1 MSKALNPS
9 VVPAD
14 QSDNSIAVIGMSCRF
29 PGAVGV
35 GEFWDLLCA
44 GRDAIGEVPGDRWD
58 VERVGGVRR
67 GGFLGRVDG
76 FDASFFGV
84 SPREAVAMDP
94 QQRLM
99 LELAWEAL
107 EDAGVVPGSLRGEGV
122 GVFAGVMQDDYAALV
137 RRGGVE
143 GFGSFTSTGL
153 HRSVVAN
160 RVSYFLGLCGPSLVV
175 DSGQSSGLVAVF
187 QACESLLKGESSLA
201 LAGGVNLILAPESTV
216 AVERFGGLSP
226 DGVSYVF
233 DGRAN
238 GYVRGEGGGVVVLKR
253 LGDALAD
260 GDDVVCVIRGGGVN
274 NDGGGVGLTSP
285 SVEGQAGVVRLA
297 LERAG
302 VAASGV
308 AYVELH
314 GTGTPV
320 GDPVEAAALGA
331 VYGVGR
337 GGGSGVPLVVGS
349 AKSNVGHLEGAA
361 GVVGLVKAALCVREG
376 RIPASLNFES
386 GPVGVDLEGLG
397 LRVQTELGEWPV
409 EGRRVAG
416 VSSFGMGGTNAHLI
430 IEQAPEAEVTAP
442 DPGVADELVPWILSA
457 RTQAALREQA
467 SRLREFVGADA
478 SARPVDV
485 GFSLVAT
492 RTAFEHRAVVLGA
505 GRAELLAGLDLL
517 AAGESGAG
525 VVRGSAGVGGTAFL
539 FTGQGSQRVGMGREL
554 YAASPVFAEAFDAV
568 CAELDGHV
576 GRSLKDVVFSDPDGL
591 LDQTRFTQ
599 AALFAVETGLFRVA
613 EAAGVRPD
621 ALIGHSVGELAAAHA
636 AGVLSLADACALVAA
651 RGRLMQAARAGGAM
665 LAIAAPEADVTPLL
679 VEGVDLAAVNG
690 PSAVVISGDEG
701 AVETIAEHFRA
712 QGVKVKRLTV
722 SHAFHSPH
730 MDSVLDEFQAVAQT
744 LTFHA
749 PSIPV
754 VSNVTG
760 LVATAEEL
768 TDPAYWARHIR
779 GAVRFHDGLTT
790 LQAQGITT
798 YLELGPD
805 QVLTAMVE
813 EGATAAF
820 LRAGKAEDRTVIAAL
835 AAAHANGSD
844 VDWSGLLAGGRRVPL
859 PTYAFQRKRH
869 WIDVPDLVTGTAATA
884 AASDSSDD
892 EDLGKRGEWA
902 ARLAGRTER
911 QQQALLTALIARHT
925 VEILGYESA
934 DEVDP
939 ALSFKDLGYTSLT
952 AVELRSHLAAETE
965 LALPTSLVFDYPTPN
980 ALALHMVQALL
991 GASDAGVSAYSAVP
1005 LGALD
1010 EPLAVV
1016 GMGCRYPGGVASP
1029 EDLWRLVADGV
1040 DAIGG
1045 LPENRGW
1052 DTDGIYDPERGLSG
1066 KTYARDG
1073 GFLYGAGEFDAEFF
1087 GISPREAAAMDPQQR
1102 LLLETAWETL
1112 ERAGIDPAG
1121 LRGTDTGVFAG
1132 VMAQDYGPRLHEPA
1146 DGFEGYLLTG
1156 NTASVASGRIAYTLG
1171 LEGPAITVDT
1181 ACSASLVALHLAVQ
1195 ALRRGECSLALAG
1208 GAAVMATPGM
1218 FVEFSRQQGLAAD
1231 GRCK

>member
-1 MSKALNPS
+1 
-9 VVPAD
+9 
-14 QSDNSIAVIGMSCRF
+14 MSCRF

-337 GGGSGVPLVVGS
+337 GRGGGSGVPLVVGS

-397 LRVQTELGEWPV
+397 LRVQAELGEWPV

-442 DPGVADELVPWILSA
+442 DPGAADELVPWILSA

-467 SRLREFVGADA
+467 SRLREFVGEDA

-505 GRAELLAGLDLL
+505 DRAELLAGLDLL

-525 VVRGSAGVGGTAFL
+525 VVRGSAGGGTAFL

-568 CAELDGHV
+568 CAELDGYL
-576 GRSLKDVVFSDPDGL
+576 GRSLKEIVFSDADGL

-690 PSAVVISGDEG
+690 PASVVVSGDED

-712 QGVKVKRLTV
+712 AGVKVKRLTV

-730 MDSVLDEFQAVAQT
+730 MDSVLDEFQTIAAT
-744 LTFHA
+744 LTFNP
-749 PSIPV
+749 PSIPI

-760 LVATAEEL
+760 LIATAEEL

-790 LQAQGITT
+790 LHNQGITT

-805 QVLTAMVE
+805 PVLTAMVE

-820 LRAGKAEDRTVIAAL
+820 LRKGRPEDRTVIAAL

-869 WIDVPDLVTGTAATA
+869 WIDVPDLVTGTAATGGTTPG
-884 AASDSSDD
+884 SED
-892 EDLGKRGEWA
+892 EGTVFHGWVAKLRALTGAHGDRIRANL
-902 ARLAGRTER
+902 LAG
-911 QQQALLTALIARHT
+911 LIARHT

-952 AVELRSHLAAETE
+952 AVELRSRLVAD
-965 LALPTSLVFDYPTPN
+965 LNLPLPTSLIFDYPTPAVLARHIVRELLETPGTGTPG
-980 ALALHMVQALL
+980 ALPTV
-991 GASDAGVSAYSAVP
+991 AYSDP
-1005 LGALD
+1005 D

-1112 ERAGIDPAG
+1112 
-1121 LRGTDTGVFAG
+1121 
-1132 VMAQDYGPRLHEPA
+1132 
-1146 DGFEGYLLTG
+1146 
-1156 NTASVASGRIAYTLG
+1156 
-1171 LEGPAITVDT
+1171 
-1181 ACSASLVALHLAVQ
+1181 
-1195 ALRRGECSLALAG
+1195 
-1208 GAAVMATPGM
+1208 
-1218 FVEFSRQQGLAAD
+1218 
-1231 GRCK
+1231 